1 MRVRTVVILL
11 GLLGLLAS
19 VSALKKVCDNQ
30 AVFQKISSSVVSI
43 FSVRPFEG
51 FGGCSGVVVK
61 ETDQNTYVLTCK
73 HCLANAIE
81 ETYVERSRVQGYITR
96 TDDDLA
102 IAVVE
107 GKVESKH
114 PVVLAKQN
122 AAIHDEVY
130 HTGFPDGIENA
141 YSKKGKVIRYTKD
154 WGWSTVKAIP
164 GCSGGGYFNK
174 EGQLIGI
181 IWGGMDMGG
190 EISMF
195 TPIDHIQKFLSKVDP
210 LLK

>member
-1 MRVRTVVILL
+1 MKIRTALILF
-11 GLLGLLAS
+11 GLLAA
-19 VSALKKVCDNQ
+19 VGALKMTCDNQ

-43 FSVRPFEG
+43 FSVRPFGE
-51 FGGCSGVVVK
+51 FAGGCSGVVVK
-61 ETDQNTYVLTCK
+61 ETKANTYVLTCK
-73 HCLANAIE
+73 HCIAEQME
-81 ETYVERSRVQGYITR
+81 ETYVERSRVQEYITR

-107 GKVESKH
+107 GKVEGKQ
-114 PVVLAKQN
+114 PVVMAKQN
-122 AAIHDEVY
+122 VAIHDEVF
-130 HTGFPDGIENA
+130 HTGFPNGIENS
-141 YSKKGKVIRYTKD
+141 YSVKGKIVRYTKD

-164 GCSGGGYFNK
+164 GCSGGGYFNR

-190 EISMF
+190 EVSMF

-210 LLK
+210 LMQ